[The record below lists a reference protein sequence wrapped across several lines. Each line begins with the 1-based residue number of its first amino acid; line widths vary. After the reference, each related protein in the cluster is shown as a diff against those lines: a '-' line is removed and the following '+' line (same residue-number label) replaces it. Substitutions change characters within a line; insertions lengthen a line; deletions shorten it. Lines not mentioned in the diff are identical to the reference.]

1 GWPRD
6 GSRRAPADRRLW
18 DGIENA
24 EADRMNA
31 RALGPVAACLLFG
44 AASAYAGAND
54 HTAPVARANP
64 RDVIQVTGGALTV
77 NVDRSPLSVVLDGIA
92 RQSGVSIRCDAPIAG
107 TVTVNLRG
115 VAVDEAFTRILG
127 PRSAV
132 FVYANNAATDRQPR
146 LVEVRIYADQAAW
159 SRSPA
164 TSPDDRPW
172 PAEAGENLANLAG
185 ADRTRVHS
193 SNRTEH
199 QPDLRRPAAALGQLT
214 RALSDEPDPSAQARA
229 APPRPTV

>member
-1 GWPRD
+1 AEARSPRFGGLARWRTLCLVALSRVRAAQNRFEEEHDEGSTVGPRD

-164 TSPDDRPW
+164 TSP
-172 PAEAGENLANLAG
+172 EIG
-185 ADRTRVHS
+185 
-193 SNRTEH
+193 
-199 QPDLRRPAAALGQLT
+199 
-214 RALSDEPDPSAQARA
+214 RAH
-229 APPRPTV
+229 V

>member
-1 GWPRD
+1 HD
-6 GSRRAPADRRLW
+6 
-18 DGIENA
+18 
-24 EADRMNA
+24 
-31 RALGPVAACLLFG
+31 ALPIF
-44 AASAYAGAND
+44 
-54 HTAPVARANP
+54 
-64 RDVIQVTGGALTV
+64 
-77 NVDRSPLSVVLDGIA
+77 A

-199 QPDLRRPAAALGQLT
+199 RPAAALRPLTPAPSGQPG
-214 RALSDEPDPSAQARA
+214 SPAQAPPA
-229 APPRPTV
+229 AP